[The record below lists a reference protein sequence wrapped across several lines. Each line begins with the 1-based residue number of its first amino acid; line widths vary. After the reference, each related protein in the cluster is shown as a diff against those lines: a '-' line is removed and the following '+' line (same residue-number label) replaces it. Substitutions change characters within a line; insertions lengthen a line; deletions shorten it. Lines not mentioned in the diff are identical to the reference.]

1 MGTVY
6 GAIIQTAFSA
16 IQIVFLFFLQENN
29 LQNSLIPFIRV
40 TMCVRDVVKK

>member
-16 IQIVFLFFLQENN
+16 MQIVFLFFLQENN
-29 LQNSLIPFIRV
+29 PQNALIPFIRV
-40 TMCVRDVVKK
+40 SMCVREVVKK